1 MRHYEILTEEQ
12 SAEEFLERLVPR
24 LGVDD
29 IRFDIYSFRGKE
41 DLKTKLE
48 NRLQGYAS
56 FLEGMQE
63 VDYSYVIVVLIDQ
76 DDDDCLQL
84 KDELASKVSRIGLDD
99 QVKIRVA
106 VRELESWYLGDP
118 EALRS
123 EFERLP
129 SSFENRSKFRNPEAM
144 NQKPSEALDQ
154 LLRDNGYKSGLQKV
168 ATAQKMGGTVDTEDE
183 NECRSF
189 HVFRNT
195 FV

>member
-1 MRHYEILTEEQ
+1 MTHYEILTEEQ

-24 LGVDD
+24 LGVDES
-29 IRFDIYSFRGKE
+29 RFDVYSFRGKE

-48 NRLQGYAS
+48 DRLQGYGS
-56 FLEGMQE
+56 FLAGPQG
-63 VDYSYVIVVLIDQ
+63 VDYSYVIVILIDQ
-76 DDDDCLQL
+76 DDDDCLEL
-84 KDELASKVSRIGLDD
+84 KEELASEVSRIGLDD
-99 QVKIRVA
+99 QVKIRIA
-106 VRELESWYLGDP
+106 VKELESWYLGDP

-123 EFERLP
+123 EFQRLP

-168 ATAQKMGGTVDTEDE
+168 TTAQKMGGTVDTQDE
-183 NECRSF
+183 NDCHSF